1 MSRVAPLR
9 YLGRSRLVAVGINS
23 VIGGGIFILP
33 ATVTALVGAA
43 GLPAYLVAGTVV
55 IGVGLTL
62 ASLAARHEA
71 SGGPYVYVQSVFGR
85 FAGFQ
90 VGWLFCLARLTA
102 MATLMNGFA
111 RYVGA
116 LVPWGTHAVAR
127 AALVVICAMAVVGT
141 NVAGIRATSQA
152 ANLLAILKVA
162 QLLLLGLSGLFFVR
176 LERFALAPFRPSDFL
191 RAVLL
196 LIFAFTGFEILT
208 VPAEE
213 SLRPRRD
220 MPFALIATIASVSV
234 VYLLVHTAA
243 LGMLPG
249 LGSETA
255 PLATAAGI
263 LAGPAGRYGMTAVAA
278 VSMAGCTLVS
288 LVGASRLLYA
298 MARAAQNPAV
308 LGALSPRRRT
318 PVDASFLLGG
328 VAAALAIAGGYAEL
342 AAVSAGSRMLIY
354 LACCLACLVP
364 ARRAGPG
371 GLASG
376 AEAPRG
382 RTAASLT
389 AVAILILLSGL
400 ERREVAAGLMGIAFG
415 MALYL
420 AARRRTA
427 PPVDGAVA

>member
-33 ATVTALVGAA
+33 MTVTALVGAA

-55 IGVGLTL
+55 FGVGLAL

-127 AALVVICAMAVVGT
+127 AALVLICAMAVVGT

-162 QLLLLGLSGLFFVR
+162 PLLLLGLSGLFFVR

-220 MPFALIATIASVSV
+220 MPFALIATIGSVCV
-234 VYLLVHTAA
+234 LYLLVHTAA

-298 MARAAQNPAV
+298 MSRAAQIPAV
-308 LGALSPRRRT
+308 LGALAPRRRT
-318 PVDASFLLGG
+318 PVVASFLLSGI
-328 VAAALAIAGGYAEL
+328 AAALAIAGGYAEL

-364 ARRAGPG
+364 ARGLAPG
-371 GLASG
+371 GVAPG
-376 AEAPRG
+376 VAPPRG
-382 RTAASLT
+382 RIAASLT

-420 AARRRTA
+420 GARRRTVPA
-427 PPVDGAVA
+427 FDGEVP